1 MALDIAGIGAAAQAA
16 KGILGMFFADKTE
29 EEKARI
35 AAAFAV
41 IQAQNDTN
49 KIEAASPSFWVSGWR
64 PGVGWVCVAA
74 LAMVY
79 IPKAVVLTFVWTYQ
93 CIVILNAWHGGAL
106 PVLPLYPDLG
116 VTDLLGLL
124 MSMLGIG
131 GLRTLEKLNSKA

>member
-1 MALDIAGIGAAAQAA
+1 MGLDVTGIGAAAQAA

-41 IQAQNDTN
+41 LQAQNDTN

-64 PGVGWVCVAA
+64 PAVGWVCASA
-74 LAMVY
+74 LAAVY
-79 IPKAVVLTFVWTYQ
+79 IPKAMVLTIIWAYQ
-93 CIVILNAWHGGAL
+93 AYVILNAWKGVGPVAL
-106 PVLPLYPDLG
+106 PAYPDLG
-116 VTDLLGLL
+116 VTDLIGLL

-131 GLRTLEKLNSKA
+131 GLRTMEKLKDKA